1 MEPVSALSFCL
12 VEISPFVTLK
22 VNFEFVYLYLRI
34 KSPTAGSCPTTP
46 EIMNL
51 VQVNP
56 VARDKLAQIYDEFQR
71 SWILINHFFHNCT
84 AKRSLTKIPNYSPEP
99 TPAHE
104 LMVPTKTPAKTPART
119 IPSPAKSLATTPI
132 KLLVEM

>member
-1 MEPVSALSFCL
+1 MQMEPVSAFSRILQTESS
-12 VEISPFVTLK
+12 ETSPSTSPLVTLK

-71 SWILINHFFHNCT
+71 NWILINHFLCNC
-84 AKRSLTKIPNYSPEP
+84 RPEITHKNP
-99 TPAHE
+99 Q
-104 LMVPTKTPAKTPART
+104 
-119 IPSPAKSLATTPI
+119 
-132 KLLVEM
+132 

>member
-1 MEPVSALSFCL
+1 MSAKNNK
-12 VEISPFVTLK
+12 LK
-22 VNFEFVYLYLRI
+22 VNIGFFHSYLRI

-71 SWILINHFFHNCT
+71 NRISINQFFVNVAT
-84 AKRSLTKIPNYSPEP
+84 KSLTKIPNYSPEP

-104 LMVPTKTPAKTPART
+104 LMVPTKTPAKTPAKT
-119 IPSPAKSLATTPI
+119 INSPAISSAATPV
-132 KLLVEM
+132 KLRIEK

>member
-1 MEPVSALSFCL
+1 MEPVSASIRIIQTANSETSQSTSPL
-12 VEISPFVTLK
+12 VTFR

-71 SWILINHFFHNCT
+71 NWIFNQSFF
-84 AKRSLTKIPNYSPEP
+84 
-99 TPAHE
+99 
-104 LMVPTKTPAKTPART
+104 V
-119 IPSPAKSLATTPI
+119 
-132 KLLVEM
+132 